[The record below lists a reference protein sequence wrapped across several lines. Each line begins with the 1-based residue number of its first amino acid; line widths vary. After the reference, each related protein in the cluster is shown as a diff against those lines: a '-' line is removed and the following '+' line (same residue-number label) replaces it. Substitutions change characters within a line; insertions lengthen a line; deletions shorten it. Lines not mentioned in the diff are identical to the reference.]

1 MGSWLLPCPPEKQLQ
16 FFPLLLWLLQDTTH
30 SHPTEILS
38 PLQQEKQEFLHL
50 NNLFDFCSRSTPCLC
65 SLPLSMH
72 IFKAAFY
79 FPSAGDQEF
88 LVGELHSWIMR
99 GCNHTPQRALNY
111 LPSVLEAVQITQ
123 EHRICQ
129 WNCTVSKHLAKA
141 LAELH
146 WLHLRHWSC
155 ASWALSL
162 SSHLCLRRSSCI
174 SDNSVR
180 SHSCWGHQA
189 GKLGGGF
196 LNFIPLLF
204 GIGII
209 MSCTGRSLICFLCLN
224 LNILRYVCIV
234 LHQCKHNQLKTPF

>member
-1 MGSWLLPCPPEKQLQ
+1 MPSLTFDIITPQEIKTSWPGWTGLRVPWSHGRWHWMGSRLLPCPPEKQLQ

-38 PLQQEKQEFLHL
+38 PLQQEKREFLHL

-146 WLHLRHWSC
+146 WLHLRH
-155 ASWALSL
+155 
-162 SSHLCLRRSSCI
+162 
-174 SDNSVR
+174 
-180 SHSCWGHQA
+180 
-189 GKLGGGF
+189 
-196 LNFIPLLF
+196 
-204 GIGII
+204 
-209 MSCTGRSLICFLCLN
+209 
-224 LNILRYVCIV
+224 
-234 LHQCKHNQLKTPF
+234 